1 MATNNR
7 TYWQQGGGD
16 GDRVYCDICFK
27 YDVIL
32 NGPGSAGKLTD
43 EVMKKMLS
51 KSISSS
57 LSSKKIS
64 DLRRFCFDMKD
75 GDIVVL
81 RVGTKEI
88 HGVGVII
95 GTYEWNNNF
104 SDVDGWDMQ
113 HCRRVQWLWKAE
125 GNTKAKE
132 FPVYTLK
139 QGDTTQ
145 KLTSDDVKNWIDS
158 LDLDLNKAINPPVL
172 PDEDSGEITIEDI
185 SDYLYEKGVAGNSIK
200 TLVDVIDDLHMIAKW
215 YKRTSAPSEFE
226 TEAYLIIP
234 LLRALG
240 WTPQKMAIEW
250 NRVDIA
256 LFDKLPREDLNLIAV
271 VEAKKKGNSCLTAFS
286 QAENYSKNKL
296 RCNRLIVTD
305 GIRYGVFIKYGDE
318 YIRYAY
324 MNLTEFKEKYEI
336 YECAGIKEALWA
348 MTPDWHLDV

>member
-1 MATNNR
+1 MKNSAR

-27 YDVIL
+27 YSVIL
-32 NGPGSAGKLTD
+32 NGPGYAGELTD
-43 EVMKKMLS
+43 EVEKKMIS
-51 KSISSS
+51 EKISSR
-57 LSSKKIS
+57 KIS
-64 DLRRFCFDMKD
+64 DLRRFCYDMKD

-88 HGVGVII
+88 HGVGII
-95 GTYEWNNNF
+95 VGDYEWNNIF

-113 HCRRVQWLWKAE
+113 HCRRVHWLWKAE
-125 GNTKAKE
+125 GNINPRT

-145 KLTSDDVKNWIDS
+145 KLDSQEVENWIHG
-158 LDLDLNKAINPPVL
+158 LGLNFNIKELL
-172 PDEDSGEITIEDI
+172 PILPNDNDIETNIEDI

-200 TLVDVIDDLHMIAKW
+200 TLLDVIDDLHMIAKW
-215 YKRTSAPSEFE
+215 YKRTPAPSEFE

-240 WTPQKMAIEW
+240 WTPQKMAVEW

-256 LFDKLPREDLNLIAV
+256 LFDKLPREDGNLIAV
-271 VEAKKKGNSCLTAFS
+271 VEAKRKGNSCLTAFS
-286 QAENYSKNKL
+286 QAEEYSKNKI

-305 GIRYGVFIKYGDE
+305 GIRYGIFTKDGDQ
-318 YIRYAY
+318 YKRHAY

-348 MTPDWHLDV
+348 MTPDWYK

>member
-1 MATNNR
+1 MGTNNR

-27 YDVIL
+27 YGVIL
-32 NGPGSAGKLTD
+32 NGPGSAGELTD
-43 EVMKKMLS
+43 EVEKKMLS
-51 KSISSS
+51 DGISSR
-57 LSSKKIS
+57 KIS

-95 GTYEWNNNF
+95 GTYEWNNIF
-104 SDVDGWDMQ
+104 SDVDGWDMK

-125 GNTKAKE
+125 GNTKPKT

-145 KLTSDDVKNWIDS
+145 KLDSQDVKTWISSLGFDFSKKSTLPILPNDS
-158 LDLDLNKAINPPVL
+158 DK
-172 PDEDSGEITIEDI
+172 ETKIEDI
-185 SDYLYEKGVAGNSIK
+185 ADYLYEKGAAGNSIK

-215 YKRTSAPSEFE
+215 YKRTPAPSEFE

-240 WTPQKMAIEW
+240 WTPQKMAVEW

-256 LFDKLPREDLNLIAV
+256 LFDKLPREDENLIAV
-271 VEAKKKGNSCLTAFS
+271 VEAKRKDNSCLTAFS
-286 QAENYSKNKL
+286 QAEEYSKNKV

-305 GIRYGVFIKYGDE
+305 GLRYGIFTKDGDQ
-318 YIRYAY
+318 YKRHAY

-348 MTPDWHLDV
+348 MTPDWHYEL

>member
-1 MATNNR
+1 MGTNNS

-27 YDVIL
+27 YGVIL
-32 NGPGSAGKLTD
+32 NGPGSTGKLTD
-43 EVMKKMLS
+43 EVEKKMLS
-51 KSISSS
+51 DGISSR
-57 LSSKKIS
+57 KIS

-95 GTYEWNNNF
+95 GTYEWNNIF

-125 GNTKAKE
+125 GNTKSKT

-145 KLTSDDVKNWIDS
+145 KLDSQDVKTWINSLGLDFNKKSTLPILPNDS
-158 LDLDLNKAINPPVL
+158 DKVAK
-172 PDEDSGEITIEDI
+172 IEDI
-185 SDYLYEKGVAGNSIK
+185 ADYLYEKGVAGNSIK

-215 YKRTSAPSEFE
+215 YKRTPAPSEFE

-240 WTPQKMAIEW
+240 WTPQKMAVEW

-256 LFDKLPREDLNLIAV
+256 LFDKLPREDANLIAV
-271 VEAKKKGNSCLTAFS
+271 VEAKRKDNSCLTAFS
-286 QAENYSKNKL
+286 QAEEYSKNKV

-305 GIRYGVFIKYGDE
+305 GLRYGIFTKDGDQ
-318 YIRYAY
+318 YKRHAY

-348 MTPDWHLDV
+348 MTPDWHYEL

>member
-1 MATNNR
+1 MDIFNR

-16 GDRVYCDICFK
+16 GDRVYCDICFQ
-27 YDVIL
+27 YGVIL
-32 NGPGSAGKLTD
+32 NGPGYAGKLNIN
-43 EVMKKMLS
+43 VKKKMLS
-51 KSISSS
+51 DGISPR
-57 LSSKKIS
+57 KVS
-64 DLRRFCFDMKD
+64 DLQRFCFEMQE

-88 HGVGVII
+88 HGVGVIV
-95 GTYEWNNNF
+95 GEYEWNNIF

-113 HCRRVQWLWKAE
+113 HCRRVRWLWKAE
-125 GNTKAKE
+125 GKTKAKE

-145 KLTSDDVKNWIDS
+145 KLTSDDVKDWIDS
-158 LDLDLNKAINPPVL
+158 LGLDLKKEVKIPVL
-172 PDEDSGEITIEDI
+172 PDENTEETSIEDI

-215 YKRTSAPSEFE
+215 YKRTPAPSEFE

-256 LFDKLPREDLNLIAV
+256 LFDKLPREDANLIAV
-271 VEAKKKGNSCLTAFS
+271 VEAKRKGNSCLTAFS
-286 QAENYSKNKL
+286 QAEDYSKNKS

-305 GIRYGVFIKYGDE
+305 GLRYGVFIKDGDV
-318 YIRYAY
+318 YIRHAY
-324 MNLTEFKEKYEI
+324 MNLTEFKGKYEI

>member
-1 MATNNR
+1 MEANNR

-27 YDVIL
+27 YGVIL
-32 NGPGSAGKLTD
+32 NGPGHAGELTD
-43 EVMKKMLS
+43 AVVKKMEG
-51 KSISSS
+51 KVTPR
-57 LSSKKIS
+57 KIS
-64 DLRRFCFDMKD
+64 DLRRFCFGMKD

-88 HGVGVII
+88 HGVGII
-95 GTYEWNNNF
+95 VGNYVWNNIF

-113 HCRRVQWLWKAE
+113 HCRRVRWLWKAE
-125 GNTKAKE
+125 GNIKPKI

-145 KLTSDDVKNWIDS
+145 KLDSQAVVTWIHSLGLDFNNIHTLPTLPSDSDK
-158 LDLDLNKAINPPVL
+158 
-172 PDEDSGEITIEDI
+172 EIKIEDI

-215 YKRTSAPSEFE
+215 YKRSPVPSEFE

-240 WTPQKMAIEW
+240 WTPQKMAVEW

-256 LFDKLPREDLNLIAV
+256 LFDKLPREDGNLIAV
-271 VEAKKKGNSCLTAFS
+271 VEAKRKDNSCLTAFS
-286 QAENYSKNKL
+286 QAEEYSKNKV

-305 GIRYGVFIKYGDE
+305 GLRYGIFTKDGDQ
-318 YIRYAY
+318 YKRYAY

-348 MTPDWHLDV
+348 MTPDWHYEP

>member
-1 MATNNR
+1 MGTDNR

-27 YDVIL
+27 YGAIL
-32 NGPGSAGKLTD
+32 NGPGSAGKLND
-43 EVMKKMLS
+43 EGEEKMLFDG
-51 KSISSS
+51 ISSR
-57 LSSKKIS
+57 KVS

-88 HGVGVII
+88 HGIGVII
-95 GTYEWNNNF
+95 GTYEWNNIF

-125 GNTKAKE
+125 GNTKLKT

-145 KLTSDDVKNWIDS
+145 RLDSQDVKTWINSLGLDIEKKTPLPILPNDS
-158 LDLDLNKAINPPVL
+158 DK
-172 PDEDSGEITIEDI
+172 ETQIEDI
-185 SDYLYEKGVAGNSIK
+185 ADYLYEKGVSGNSIK
-200 TLVDVIDDLHMIAKW
+200 TLVNVIDDLHMIAKW
-215 YKRTSAPSEFE
+215 YKRTPAPSEFE

-256 LFDKLPREDLNLIAV
+256 LFDKLPREDSNLIAV
-271 VEAKKKGNSCLTAFS
+271 VEAKRKGNSCLTAFS
-286 QAENYSKNKL
+286 QAEEYSKNKV

-305 GIRYGVFIKYGDE
+305 GLRYGIFTKDE
-318 YIRYAY
+318 DQYKRHAY

-348 MTPDWHLDV
+348 MTPDWNY